1 MRRPVSSWRVLIIGL
16 LVAMTGC
23 VPTQPFYLHED
34 GDLSHYIDHATQ
46 VEHPDLHTDMLAETT
61 ESLRP
66 LSVSHPEFKEFWDL
80 TLEECVA
87 IALLNSKLASYLSA
101 SDRLRDAADA
111 QALISKWELPLDFS
125 KRLNPAVRSA
135 YERIWRGQA

>member
-34 GDLSHYIDHATQ
+34 GDLSHYIDHATEVQ
-46 VEHPDLHTDMLAETT
+46 HPDLNTDLLTETT
-61 ESLRP
+61 QSTRP

-87 IALLNSKLASYLSA
+87 IALLNSKTIRGGAA
-101 SDRLRDAADA
+101 ARL
-111 QALISKWELPLDFS
+111 QNGWQYFQQWQNEKLQFS
-125 KRLNPAVRSA
+125 KKFEANREDYADRAQRFL
-135 YERIWRGQA
+135 